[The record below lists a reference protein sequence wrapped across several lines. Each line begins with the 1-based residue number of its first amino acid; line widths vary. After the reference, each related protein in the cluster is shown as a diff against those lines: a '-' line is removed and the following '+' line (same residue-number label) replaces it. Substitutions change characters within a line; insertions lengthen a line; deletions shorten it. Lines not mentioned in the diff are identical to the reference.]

1 MVMKKFLMRCLL
13 FLLVFVVINMVLAY
27 VYEQPVKKA
36 IANKTHKNYL
46 KWTDIHIHK
55 QSYDL
60 IVMGSSRAY
69 TAYNPEILDSLTGLK
84 SYNMGTSAQDI
95 AETYYMLKEL
105 LEYQQPKFV
114 VMDLFFPSSD
124 TSHEYYQIFS
134 NASFFNS
141 GQQQFNLV
149 TEGYG
154 TEGIVNYLLPVVKL
168 KNYIKNDLSSL
179 LGPKKSEKKE
189 DHWIRGFL
197 YDTTIVSPKQIEK
210 FTPISN
216 FDNTSFSKDRFAF
229 YIDRIS
235 KLLQENNIKFITIHT
250 PYPPSRNKISTS
262 RDEEDYF
269 AEFTERNN
277 IPFYDF
283 NRLINNMKDT
293 DFSDYHHTNF
303 KGARK
308 VTIALGEILKH
319 TQ

>member
-1 MVMKKFLMRCLL
+1 MKTFLVRCLL
-13 FLLVFVVINMVLAY
+13 FFLVFMAINMILAF
-27 VYEQPVKKA
+27 VYERPVKKA

-46 KWTDIHIHK
+46 KWTDIHNHL
-55 QSYDL
+55 QSYD
-60 IVMGSSRAY
+60 IIIMGSSRAY
-69 TAYNPEILDSLTGLK
+69 TAYNPEILDSVTGLK

-124 TSHEYYQIFS
+124 TDHEYYQIFS

-141 GQQQFNLV
+141 GEQKFNLV

-154 TEGIVNYLLPVVKL
+154 TEGVVNYLLPIVKL
-168 KNYIKNDLSSL
+168 KNYIKNDLSTI
-179 LGPKKSEKKE
+179 LGPDRPEKKE

-197 YDTTIVSPKQIEK
+197 YDTTIVTEKQIEK

-216 FDNTSFSKDRFAF
+216 FKNTSFSEERFNFYMKRIMSLLKD
-229 YIDRIS
+229 
-235 KLLQENNIKFITIHT
+235 NNIKFITIHT
-250 PYPPSRNKISTS
+250 PYPPARNAISS
-262 RDEEDYF
+262 KRDEEDYF
-269 AEFTERNN
+269 TKFTENN
-277 IPFYDF
+277 HLPFYDF
-283 NRLINNMKDT
+283 NRMLPEMENA
-293 DFSDYHHTNF
+293 DFSDYHHTNY

-308 VTIALGEILKH
+308 VSIALGEIIKS